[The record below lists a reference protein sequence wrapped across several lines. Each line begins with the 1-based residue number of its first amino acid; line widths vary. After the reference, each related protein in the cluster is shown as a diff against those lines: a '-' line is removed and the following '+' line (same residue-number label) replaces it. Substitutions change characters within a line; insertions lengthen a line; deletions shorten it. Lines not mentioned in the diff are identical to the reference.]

1 MVICQASNCKAH
13 PDWRI
18 IVTTEGFQV
27 YYLCSKHMDNRVY
40 PSGETVNTFTLVAVR
55 LRVSQFVSSGAAPL
69 RGAANDEAN

>member
-1 MVICQASNCKAH
+1 MNEIPAVKEKTRLKTGTEMDLKCQASNCKAH

-55 LRVSQFVSSGAAPL
+55 LRVS
-69 RGAANDEAN
+69 